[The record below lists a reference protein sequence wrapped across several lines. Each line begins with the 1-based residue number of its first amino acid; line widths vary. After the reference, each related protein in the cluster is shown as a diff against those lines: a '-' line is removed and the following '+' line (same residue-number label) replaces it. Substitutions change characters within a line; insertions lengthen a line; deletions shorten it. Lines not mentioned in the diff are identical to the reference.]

1 MLMQLQSDPYVT
13 PLRIALI
20 GCGAITELYYAPGLQ
35 EAGKHRPLAVTEIFD
50 PVQHRLNT
58 LLRAFPGAQ
67 PLLNFEDLIA
77 ARPDLAIVASPPK
90 YHAPQTMALLAAG
103 VHVLCEKPLACSLSE
118 AHQMVAAARASNRLL
133 AVGMF
138 RRFFPALQSI
148 KTLVSGGELGVPR
161 SFSITEGG
169 VFNWPAASASFFQKQ
184 HSQGGVLADLGVHSL
199 DLISWWF
206 GEPTSINYADD
217 AMGNLEANSHLQLC
231 YANGLTGEVRLSRDT
246 PCANRYEIEF
256 EHGNVGW
263 QVGDANHLDVRFR
276 GSPLHLAAE
285 LRVQDS
291 AGEHPADSYHQ
302 SFVRQ
307 ILNVVS
313 AVQGLEPLLLP
324 ADEVITSM
332 RMIDHCYANRN
343 LISMP
348 WLSPAELEQAQAMS
362 SAPTPSR

>member
-1 MLMQLQSDPYVT
+1 MVMPKQTDAHAT

-20 GCGAITELYYAPGLQ
+20 GCGAITELYYAPALQ
-35 EAGKHRPLAVTEIFD
+35 EAGRHRPLTVSELFD
-50 PVQHRLNT
+50 PVQQRLDAM
-58 LLRAFPGAQ
+58 LPAFPGAK
-67 PLLNFEDLIA
+67 PLLDFEALVA

-90 YHAPQTMALLAAG
+90 CHAAQAMALLAAG
-103 VHVLCEKPLACSLSE
+103 VHVLCEKPLACSLTE
-118 AHQMVAAARASNRLL
+118 AQQMAAAARAANRLL

-148 KTLVSGGELGVPR
+148 KTLVTGGELGAPR
-161 SFSITEGG
+161 SFRITEGG
-169 VFNWPAASASFFQKQ
+169 AFNWPAASASFFQKQ

-206 GEPTSINYADD
+206 GEPTSITYADD

-231 YANGLTGEVRLSRDT
+231 YTNGLSGEVRLSRDT

-256 EHGNVGW
+256 EQGQVGW

-285 LRVQDS
+285 LRVQDPRDN
-291 AGEHPADSYHQ
+291 HVADSYHQ

-307 ILNVVS
+307 ILNVFS
-313 AVQGLEPLLLP
+313 AVQGLEPLLVP
-324 ADEVITSM
+324 ADEAITSM
-332 RMIDHCYANRN
+332 RIIDYCYANKH
-343 LISMP
+343 LIPMP
-348 WLSPAELEQAQAMS
+348 WLSPAELERAQVMAA
-362 SAPTPSR
+362 APAPSH